1 LGAGES
7 ARIAPQEGEVRR
19 EILTKRHVRF
29 DSCSIRV
36 LLRLRPRFATRLR
49 GRSQGLRTEDFSAR
63 PAPHAAL
70 EPISEFFVS
79 TATAGHYLAA
89 GWVLRIRFFDFG
101 RDSDGRQLMQR
112 VRRRRREG

>member
-1 LGAGES
+1 M
-7 ARIAPQEGEVRR
+7 RR

-36 LLRLRPRFATRLR
+36 LLRLRPRFATRHQVAQRCEQEEL
-49 GRSQGLRTEDFSAR
+49 SAR

-79 TATAGHYLAA
+79 TATAGQYLAA
-89 GWVLRIRFFDFG
+89 GWVLRIRFSISIG
-101 RDSDGRQLMQR
+101 M
-112 VRRRRREG
+112 RRTPV